1 MNLEK
6 LKNGFN
12 QYFVNVLRTQYADF
26 KGRATRSQYWYFILC
41 YVVVSIPFSIIDR
54 IINAQVFTLVLSL
67 ALLVP
72 SIAIGVRRLRDINL
86 SGWFYLIALIP
97 VAGPIALLV
106 LFCMPTDKF
115 KKDNNSSNQ
124 KKAA

>member
-97 VAGPIALLV
+97 VAGPIALL
-106 LFCMPTDKF
+106 L
-115 KKDNNSSNQ
+115 SLIHI
-124 KKAA
+124 